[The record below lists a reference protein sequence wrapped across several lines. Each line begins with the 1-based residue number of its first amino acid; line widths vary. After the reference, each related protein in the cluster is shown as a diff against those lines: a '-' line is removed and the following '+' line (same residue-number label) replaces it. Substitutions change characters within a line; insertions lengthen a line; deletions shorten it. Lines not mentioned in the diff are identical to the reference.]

1 MRRFVDKHLIPL
13 RKGRLAGEGGMT
25 LLEVAVSLVILAVGL
40 LAVSGMQIMSIR
52 ANSSGF
58 KFTTAA
64 AYADK
69 GIVNYANLPYA
80 DPQLNAVVDA
90 VDPTCVPVQN
100 VVYNC
105 QYTVVDNTPITGV
118 KTITYT
124 VSWFDGGNHS
134 VSLVERVGN
143 SSL

>member
-1 MRRFVDKHLIPL
+1 MRRFVNKYVLSL
-13 RKGRLAGEGGMT
+13 RIGRLAGEEGMT

-58 KFTTAA
+58 KFTAA
-64 AYADK
+64 AAFADER
-69 GIVNYANLPYA
+69 IVQLANLSYT
-80 DPQLNAVVDA
+80 DPLLNPGTVKPDQ
-90 VDPTCVPVQN
+90 TKTVQD
-100 VVYNC
+100 VVYTGS
-105 QYTVVDNTPITGV
+105 YTVSLDGNPYPGV

-124 VSWFDGGNHS
+124 VTWDNEAHS

>member
-1 MRRFVDKHLIPL
+1 MRRFIHRSVIPF
-13 RKGRLAGEGGMT
+13 RKGRLAGEEGMT

-69 GIVNYANLPYA
+69 GIVNYASLPYS
-80 DPQLNAVVDA
+80 DPQLNPAAGV
-90 VDPTCVPVQN
+90 VDPTCVPVQS

-105 QYTVVDNTPITGV
+105 QYTVVDNTPFAGV

-124 VSWFDGGNHS
+124 VSWSDNGNHS

-143 SSL
+143 GSL